1 MHNRKN
7 DPMIKEILTLLY
19 TYSTVQIMNIY
30 KKLLLSE
37 RQKFDLIVDEE
48 WIAAVSR
55 HEPLMYGA
63 YD

>member
-37 RQKFDLIVDEE
+37 RQKFDLIVGEE
-48 WIAAVSR
+48 WIVAVSR

>member
-1 MHNRKN
+1 
-7 DPMIKEILTLLY
+7 MIKEILTLLY

-37 RQKFDLIVDEE
+37 RQKFDLIVGEE
-48 WIAAVSR
+48 WIVAVSR